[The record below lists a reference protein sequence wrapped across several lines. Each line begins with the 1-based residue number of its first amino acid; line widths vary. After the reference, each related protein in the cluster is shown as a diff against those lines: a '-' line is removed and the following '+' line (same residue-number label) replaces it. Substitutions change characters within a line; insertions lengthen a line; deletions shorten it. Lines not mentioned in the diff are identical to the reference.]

1 MADNSRRLVTMGD
14 YSRREVTM
22 GNYSRGREVTSGA
35 MADYSGR
42 SADYWTTRRVHIEVA
57 MT

>member
-1 MADNSRRLVTMGD
+1 MANYSRREVTMADNSRRLVTMGD

-35 MADYSGR
+35 MADYSGG
-42 SADYWTTRRVHIEVA
+42 SAD
-57 MT
+57 